1 VDVKIERHALAAAHV
16 LDDDIMHRQTRARSD
31 QQHAFDDRLV
41 VERDRMGGDDQIRL
55 RLSLAAPR
63 RKLRLYRRR
72 PFQRQRAEHRN
83 DELVDDPCAA
93 GAKPDRLRP
102 RDSRRLGDDA
112 HSVGPSLGERGRQGR
127 RS

>member
-1 VDVKIERHALAAAHV
+1 VDVKIERHALAATHV

-63 RKLRLYRRR
+63 RKLPPLS
-72 PFQRQRAEHRN
+72 PPP
-83 DELVDDPCAA
+83 VPAA
-93 GAKPDRLRP
+93 ACGAPKR
-102 RDSRRLGDDA
+102 
-112 HSVGPSLGERGRQGR
+112 
-127 RS
+127 